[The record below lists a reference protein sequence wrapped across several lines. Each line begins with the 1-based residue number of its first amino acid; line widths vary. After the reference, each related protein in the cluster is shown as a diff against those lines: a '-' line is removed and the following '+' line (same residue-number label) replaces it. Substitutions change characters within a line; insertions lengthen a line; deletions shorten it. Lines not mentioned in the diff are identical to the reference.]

1 MERFTI
7 CGLRSFVDYV
17 NETVPKIEGKHFAIQ
32 SAYGYHRIIL
42 KGDGGEYGT
51 AAENTHLKGGT
62 PRECVHAF
70 GLWLAQSSCPL
81 EGYAKVASYIVRHNI

>member
-42 KGDGGEYGT
+42 KGDGGKYGT
-51 AAENTHLKGGT
+51 APQDTHMTGGT

-70 GLWLAQSSCPL
+70 GRWLLNSSCPRDA
-81 EGYAKVASYIVRHNI
+81 YFKVASYITNHDI

>member
-1 MERFTI
+1 MKRFTI
-7 CGLRSFVDYV
+7 CGLRAFVDYV
-17 NETVPKIEGKHFAIQ
+17 NETLPKIEGKHFDIQ

-51 AAENTHLKGGT
+51 AAENTHSKGGT

-70 GLWLAQSSCPL
+70 SHWLLESTCPRVA
-81 EGYAKVASYIVRHNI
+81 YAKVALYIVNRNI

>member
-1 MERFTI
+1 MKRFTI

-17 NETVPKIEGKHFAIQ
+17 NETVPKIDGKHFDIR

-42 KGDGGEYGT
+42 RGDGGEYGT
-51 AAENTHLKGGT
+51 AAENTHYKGGT

-70 GLWLAQSSCPL
+70 SHWLLESSCPRDA
-81 EGYAKVASYIVRHNI
+81 YAKVVSYIVDRNI

>member
-1 MERFTI
+1 MKRFTI
-7 CGLRSFVDYV
+7 CGLRAFVDYV
-17 NETVPKIEGKHFAIQ
+17 NKTLPKIEGKHFDIQ

-51 AAENTHLKGGT
+51 AAENTHSKGGT

-70 GLWLAQSSCPL
+70 SLWLLEAPCPRDA
-81 EGYAKVASYIVRHNI
+81 YNKVILYIVNRNI

>member
-1 MERFTI
+1 MKRFTI
-7 CGLRSFVDYV
+7 CGLRAFVDYV

-42 KGDGGEYGT
+42 IGDGGEYGT
-51 AAENTHLKGGT
+51 AAENTHSKGGT

-70 GLWLAQSSCPL
+70 SHWLLGSACQRDA
-81 EGYAKVASYIVRHNI
+81 YAKVVSYIVNHNI

>member
-1 MERFTI
+1 MKRFTI
-7 CGLRSFVDYV
+7 CGLRAFVDYV
-17 NETVPKIEGKHFAIQ
+17 NDTVPKIEGKHFSIQ

-51 AAENTHLKGGT
+51 AAENTHSKGGT

-70 GLWLAQSSCPL
+70 SHWLLESTCPRDA
-81 EGYAKVASYIVRHNI
+81 YAKVASYIVNRNI

>member
-32 SAYGYHRIIL
+32 SAYGYHRIII

-51 AAENTHLKGGT
+51 AAENTHTKGGT
-62 PRECVHAF
+62 PRECVHNF
-70 GLWLAQSSCPL
+70 GLWLSKTTCPRDA
-81 EGYAKVASYIVRHNI
+81 YSKIASYIVRHNI